1 MKITDLGGKYV
12 SVKIS
17 NGEIFKG
24 FVEFVETEADADDG
38 VSSID
43 LKGTKQFPYNDVNL
57 RDDEI
62 VSFKIINKKDIQ

>member
-12 SVKIS
+12 SVKIF
-17 NGEIFKG
+17 NGEIFEG